1 MNEDV
6 IKGSFTRY
14 VEKALKRSKRDY
26 IKKQQRWE
34 RMEVPAEVEPLYSK
48 EETGEEVET
57 ALVKAPEE
65 MPWEAEMIK
74 TSMRVCLGEP
84 LWTAFSCLTDFEVLV
99 VFAKVYRGFTFAE
112 KGGRKNEYGGIVVLG
127 QNWRSESNGGT
138 IFAVSSFAHQPF
150 YGRRKIL

>member
-57 ALVKAPEE
+57 ALVKTPEE
-65 MPWEAEMIK
+65 MPWEAE
-74 TSMRVCLGEP
+74 
-84 LWTAFSCLTDFEVLV
+84 DFVRI
-99 VFAKVYRGFTFAE
+99 F
-112 KGGRKNEYGGIVVLG
+112 I
-127 QNWRSESNGGT
+127 RS
-138 IFAVSSFAHQPF
+138 FRLRF
-150 YGRRKIL
+150 